1 MTQESGRAPEVAAGE
16 LTVHEQVVAKIVGGA
31 AKEIEGVHA
40 MGTGSFAEAVAGV
53 AGRVAGGEDVKK
65 GVRVEVG
72 KKEAAVDLWL
82 SVEYG
87 YNIPTVVQ
95 KVRQMITERVYE
107 MTGLTTKEINVDVV
121 DIHLPGEE
129 PESRVE

>member
-1 MTQESGRAPEVAAGE
+1 MTQEVEKTPEVASGE
-16 LTVHEQVVAKIVGGA
+16 LTLHEQVVAKIVGGA
-31 AKEIEGVHA
+31 AKEIEGVYA
-40 MGTGSFAEAVAGV
+40 MGTGSFAEAVTGA
-53 AGRVAGGEDVKK
+53 AGRVTGGEDVKK

-82 SVEYG
+82 TVEYG

-95 KVRQMITERVYE
+95 QVRQKITERVYE
-107 MTGLTTKEINVDVV
+107 IAGLTAKEINVDVV

-129 PESRVE
+129 PERRVE

>member
-1 MTQESGRAPEVAAGE
+1 MTQETAGTPEVAGGE
-16 LTVHEQVVAKIVGGA
+16 LALHEQVIAKIVGGA
-31 AKEIEGVHA
+31 AKEVEGVYA
-40 MGTGSFAEAVAGV
+40 MGTGSFAEAVAGA

-87 YNIPTVVQ
+87 HNIPTVVQ
-95 KVRQMITERVYE
+95 KVRQMITDRVYE
-107 MTGLTTKEINVDVV
+107 IAGLITKEINVDVV

-129 PESRVE
+129 PERRVE